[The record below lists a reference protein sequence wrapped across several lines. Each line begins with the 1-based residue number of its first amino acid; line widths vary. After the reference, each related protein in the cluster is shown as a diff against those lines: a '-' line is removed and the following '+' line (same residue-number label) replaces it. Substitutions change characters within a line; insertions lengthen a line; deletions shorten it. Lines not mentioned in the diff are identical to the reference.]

1 MVQTITTRNHDR
13 SAPGFMVTPAQ
24 ERETSTMCLPTV
36 AQELTLTLGGAD
48 PSVAGNYNIT
58 IPLPSGGDYTFTW
71 TTVGGIALALE
82 GPNLAA
88 AINTDVVLGKLY
100 SASAVGAVVTIVATS
115 PQISIPAADFAI
127 VVPGGTTIVAA
138 QTVAAGG
145 ASLRMGVLCRRDATA
160 ASGPAINGTYREAID
175 GPAER
180 LVAGTTLANIRGM
193 VAREANSTELSAT
206 FIETNPDQYTA
217 PDIFPVLLRGVGC
230 FVIDPASAAITTA
243 TAALY
248 AVIEG
253 GGGGTIPGAITT
265 DATGNVQVWGGG
277 ADFLRPVAGEETPA
291 FGQPQ
296 QRLLRAKINQTN

>member
-1 MVQTITTRNHDR
+1 MVQTITTRYHDR
-13 SAPGFMVTPAQ
+13 SSPGFMVTPAQ

-36 AQELTLTLGGAD
+36 AQELTLTLGGTD
-48 PSVAGNYNIT
+48 PAVAGNFT
-58 IPLPSGGDYTFTW
+58 ATFPLPSGGNYTFTYN
-71 TTVGGIALALE
+71 TAGDTLANL
-82 GPNLAA
+82 GPLIAA
-88 AINTDVVLGKLY
+88 AWDADVVAGKLY
-100 SASAVGAVVTIVATS
+100 DASAVGAVITIVAKS
-115 PQISIPAADFAI
+115 PGISIPAADFAL
-127 VVPGGTTIVAA
+127 VAPGTTTWTAA

-217 PDIFPVLLRGVGC
+217 PDTFPVLLRGVGC

>member
-1 MVQTITTRNHDR
+1 MVQTITTRYHDR
-13 SAPGFMVTPAQ
+13 SSPGFMVTPAQ

-100 SASAVGAVVTIVATS
+100 SASAVGAVV
-115 PQISIPAADFAI
+115 
-127 VVPGGTTIVAA
+127 TIVAA